1 MRSNWNFS
9 PGRAA
14 ASVGSSLA
22 GGQNL
27 QRSRVQI
34 LQEIV
39 ARFRVGAFEKP
50 IVEAHFG
57 LDGVLGRNPVN
68 GGFDF
73 APVGGVA
80 AARGRVIGGV
90 DFDDFARGVFD
101 GVRAFDKVGVA
112 QAHFVAMEKPEVFR
126 LRRFL
131 KSGFWV
137 SKTSICNSL

>member
-1 MRSNWNFS
+1 M
-9 PGRAA
+9 
-14 ASVGSSLA
+14 
-22 GGQNL
+22 
-27 QRSRVQI
+27 
-34 LQEIV
+34 QEIV